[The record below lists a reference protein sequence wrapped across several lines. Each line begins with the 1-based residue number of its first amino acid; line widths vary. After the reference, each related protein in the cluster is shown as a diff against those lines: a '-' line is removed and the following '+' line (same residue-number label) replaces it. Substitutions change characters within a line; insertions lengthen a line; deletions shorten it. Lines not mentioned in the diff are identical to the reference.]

1 MRKRGVLSSL
11 NFACFSKF
19 GWIVDFQISVVVHI
33 FNNQYNRLLWFSL
46 RKGTADTT
54 DKEDSQA
61 SACDVHTSDILSCD
75 FFWSLG
81 DCAEGAEDLIMT
93 RVSTPS
99 LAFSETSTATNR
111 KKSNVFALRPPLLFS
126 PVVTSVSRDR
136 QGTLACRVSLQQ
148 PSLSR
153 QLRKQTARH

>member
-19 GWIVDFQISVVVHI
+19 GWVVDFQISVVVHI

-46 RKGTADTT
+46 RKDTADAKEEL
-54 DKEDSQA
+54 DKEDCQA

-126 PVVTSVSRDR
+126 RCHVSV
-136 QGTLACRVSLQQ
+136 QGQAGDSCLQSVFAAAFPQ
-148 PSLSR
+148 PS
-153 QLRKQTARH
+153 AP